1 VVKRFGFPPFGLPAL
16 LWNCA
21 ARQALCALAAF
32 LIAFAVLAWNI
43 DRDGIA
49 APYLD
54 PIAHTRTQDEA
65 LHVNSAIHMA
75 RDGGWLTPEFM
86 GRPIL
91 FKPPLLIWLS
101 ALSIRMLGLS
111 LFAVRLPAL
120 LCGAAGIAAVFLW
133 CARAHSVA
141 AGALAASFL
150 LFTPFWQIF
159 SRVCLTDVP
168 AVVFGTIALAAVVFD
183 PRLERAR
190 TAVAFG
196 TFCAASILTKSV
208 AGALPLAAL
217 ALYSLLSAGESRPP
231 LSRIAAAF
239 LVAAALVSPWH
250 IYQACIRPH
259 WFWADYVQVQ
269 LLGVGL
275 RSQTNAFFAKSPVF
289 YLSRLARMDPALSV
303 FALAGAAGAMRFSTL
318 RRQPPVLLAFCST
331 VVTVAALCIFQAK
344 HLPYLAFLLPAL
356 CVLGALC
363 GPAILRRPAAVAFLA
378 LALFG
383 VKAVASG
390 RAWSLRPAT
399 PPMEAANTLRGYY
412 RLGRDVELLLVE
424 GDDEFYSATLPL
436 PRVRYCL
443 LDPAGAAARAIPH
456 YAQLGIVLTAAQ
468 FIALPALLPGFEQ
481 SLRQWGLDSP
491 AAVGSM
497 ILLQSPSEV
506 PSIVRARP
514 GSDFYLPAG
523 WEGPV
528 SDVARTHEVVRSSA
542 GRVFLL
548 SRAAHPR
555 KPPLPAIPAHW

>member
-1 VVKRFGFPPFGLPAL
+1 MPAL
-16 LWNCA
+16 LRNCA
-21 ARQALCALAAF
+21 ARHALCALAAF

-43 DRDGIA
+43 DRDSIA

-75 RDGGWLTPEFM
+75 RHGGWLTPEFM

-101 ALSIRMLGLS
+101 AFAIRMLGLS

-133 CARAHSVA
+133 CARARSVA
-141 AGALAASFL
+141 AGALAAAFL
-150 LFTPFWQIF
+150 LFTPFWQMF

-168 AVVFGTIALAAVVFD
+168 AAVFATLALAAVASD

-190 TAVAFG
+190 TPVAFG
-196 TFCAASILTKSV
+196 AFGAASILTKSV

-217 ALYSLLSAGESRPP
+217 ALYYLLSPRESRPP

-250 IYQACIRPH
+250 IYQACIHPR

-275 RSQTNAFFAKSPVF
+275 RSQTSALFAKSPVF
-289 YLSRLARMDPALSV
+289 YLRRLARMDPVLCI
-303 FALAGAAGAMRFSTL
+303 FALAGVAGAMRISKL
-318 RRQPPVLLAFCST
+318 RRQPPALLAFCSA

-356 CVLGALC
+356 CVLGALS
-363 GPAILRRPAAVAFLA
+363 GPGILRRPAVVAFLA

-383 VKAVASG
+383 AKAIAGGHV
-390 RAWSLRPAT
+390 WSLRPTT
-399 PPMEAANTLRGYY
+399 PPMVAANILRGYY
-412 RLGRDVELLLVE
+412 RLGRDVELISVE

-443 LDPAGAAARAIPH
+443 LDPSGAAARAIPH
-456 YAQLGIVLTAAQ
+456 YAQFGIVLTAAQ
-468 FIALPALLPGFEQ
+468 FIALPTLLPGFEN
-481 SLRQWGLDSP
+481 SLRQWGFFSP
-491 AAVGSM
+491 EAVGSM
-497 ILLQSPSEV
+497 ILLRSPSEV
-506 PSIVRARP
+506 PGMIRARP

-523 WEGPV
+523 WEGPAAG
-528 SDVARTHEVVRSSA
+528 VAQTHEVVRSSA

-548 SRAAHPR
+548 SRASHPR
-555 KPPLPAIPAHW
+555 KPPLPAIPARW